1 MNRNAFFRRAGA
13 LLLAA
18 AFIFGQIPATAAG
31 TPQIIGTVTVTNPY
45 FVNVRSGGG
54 TSFGVIA
61 QVQPGSVY
69 PCVGIAQSGWYAIL
83 LDDGRTGYVAN
94 TLTSFTALPPAPAT
108 PAPPAYNQVQVPIY
122 YRSSA
127 GALLYTDYVNLY
139 SGSSLIRP
147 NSALVPGYRLLG
159 PLDVTVSVSQGLV
172 PAPRSVTF
180 LYSQNAVVTATPRP
194 SYSTVQVTY
203 ISPAGTAFYTG
214 TVQVWTGN
222 NYIQP
227 DYSKVPSGYRVIG
240 SGSVQVNVD
249 SDGRVTPGSVVFFF
263 ESGLLPVTPSPVTPK
278 PATPTPG
285 IPTPT
290 PTPGLTGYLPDFAKT
305 KPNAGSYPVYTGP
318 GESYYRV
325 GRATLGGGTIRV
337 YGKEGDWALI
347 GYGLSNGG
355 YRIGFV
361 SLNAIPSSVYMQEL
375 SLSYIPVNN
384 VSTSLFVDDPI
395 VSSNRELAK
404 NIQGGSPFYLLAYLN
419 DFWAYVEIQNFENSG
434 QPARGFVSR
443 RSLGV

>member
-1 MNRNAFFRRAGA
+1 MKRYALLQRTGA

-18 AFIFGQIPATAAG
+18 ALLLGQVPALAASP
-31 TPQIIGTVTVTNPY
+31 PQIIGTVTVTNPY
-45 FVNVRSGGG
+45 YVNVRSGGG

-108 PAPPAYNQVQVPIY
+108 PAPPAYNQVQVPVY
-122 YRSSA
+122 YRSST
-127 GALLYTDYVNLY
+127 GTLLYTDYVNLY

-147 NSALVPGYRLLG
+147 SSAFVPGYRLLG
-159 PLDVTVSVSQGLV
+159 PLEVTVSVSQTLV

-203 ISPAGTAFYTG
+203 ISPAGTVFYSG
-214 TVQVWTGN
+214 TAQVWTGS

-240 SGSVQVNVD
+240 GGSVQVDVD
-249 SDGRVTPGSVVFFF
+249 SAGRATPGSVVFFF
-263 ESGLLPVTPSPVTPK
+263 ESGLPPVTTAPVTPK
-278 PATPTPG
+278 PVTPAPV
-285 IPTPT
+285 PTPT
-290 PTPGLTGYLPDFAKT
+290 PTPGLTGYLPEFVKT
-305 KPNAGSYPVYTGP
+305 RPNSGSYPVFTGP
-318 GESYYRV
+318 GDSYYRV

-337 YGKEGDWALI
+337 YGKQGDWALI

-361 SLNAIPSSVYMQEL
+361 SLNAIPSNIAMQEL

-395 VSSNRELAK
+395 VSNNRELAK

-434 QPARGFVSR
+434 KPARGFVSR